1 MLPRHHFRQ
10 KIEKSLRRSRV
21 TALIG
26 PRQCGK
32 TTLAREWVEAD
43 SLNYFDLE
51 NPRHLARLDEPMT
64 ALESLKGIVV
74 IDEIQRRPDLFPV
87 LRVLVDRPNRASK
100 FMLLGSASPTL
111 LQQASESLTGR
122 IEFIE
127 MSGFTLEEV
136 GGKSLSKHW
145 LRGGFPPSF
154 LARNN
159 EDSFIWRE
167 MFIRSFI
174 ERDLPQM
181 GITIAPIALL
191 RFWTMLAHYHGQ
203 IWKATEPARSINVND
218 SSSRRYLDVLTNV
231 FMTRQL
237 QPWFENISKRQV
249 KAPKVYLRD
258 SGLLHHLLG
267 IRTERELLLHPKSG
281 ASWEGYVLEETLR
294 AYQPDQAYF
303 WATHSGAELDLL
315 MFIRGKRIGIEFK
328 RMDAPKLSASMKI
341 SMEDLKLN
349 RLLVIYPGS
358 QSYRLAQNIEVVP
371 LHEIAN
377 L

>member
-203 IWKATEPARSINVND
+203 IWKATEPARSINVNE
-218 SSSRRYLDVLTNV
+218 STARRYLDVLTNV

>member
-51 NPRHLARLDEPMT
+51 NPRHLARLDEPMI

-87 LRVLVDRPNRASK
+87 LRVLVDRPNRESK

-111 LQQASESLTGR
+111 LKQASESLTGR

-203 IWKATEPARSINVND
+203 IWKATEPARSINVNE
-218 SSSRRYLDVLTNV
+218 STARRYLDVLTNV

-237 QPWFENISKRQV
+237 QPWFENIGKRQV

-281 ASWEGYVLEETLR
+281 ASWEGYALEETLR

-315 MFIRGKRIGIEFK
+315 MFIRGKRIGVEFK

-371 LHEIAN
+371 LQEIAN